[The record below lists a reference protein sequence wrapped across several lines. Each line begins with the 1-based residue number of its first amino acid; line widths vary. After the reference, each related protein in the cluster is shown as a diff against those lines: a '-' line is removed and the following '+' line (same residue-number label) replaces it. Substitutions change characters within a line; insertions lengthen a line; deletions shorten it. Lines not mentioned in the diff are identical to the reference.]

1 VLEGRRATTN
11 KKAWGQMITMGE
23 GVKW

>member
-1 VLEGRRATTN
+1 LEGRRATTN